1 MNAAVTTRESLVPSL
16 IFNGDAEAALELYRK
31 ALGGEMQ
38 VTRFAGSPSE
48 GDVPAEWA
56 QKVLFGQLQTAD
68 GVVVTAM
75 DAPPSR
81 AVQIGGNVALY
92 YHCRTHDR
100 AKAIFETLA
109 EGGSVRMPLGKTFF
123 SDAFGMLAD
132 RFGVAWMIDYR
143 A

>member
-1 MNAAVTTRESLVPSL
+1 VNAEVTTRESLVPSL
-16 IFNGDAEAALELYRK
+16 IFNGDAEAALELYQE
-31 ALGGEMQ
+31 ALGGDVQ
-38 VTRFAGSPSE
+38 ITRFAGSPSAT
-48 GDVPAEWA
+48 DVPEQWA
-56 QKVLFGQLQTAD
+56 QKVLFGQLQTPD

-92 YHCRTHDR
+92 YHCRTNER
-100 AKAIFETLA
+100 ARAIFETLS

-132 RFGVAWMIDYR
+132 RFGISWMIDYR